1 MTTRESS
8 GPTEYALEPAP
19 AGGIEAV
26 KHWAYE
32 MLQRLVNLQQQPR
45 VQSVMFARLE
55 SAADPAFIKP
65 ADGMMVYA
73 AAGVIDAG
81 SLAGFYVYEGTIW
94 KRLQSV

>member
-1 MTTRESS
+1 MTLRESS

-19 AGGIEAV
+19 AGGVEAI
-26 KHWAYE
+26 KSWAYE

-55 SAADPAFIKP
+55 SAADQAIARPG
-65 ADGMMVYA
+65 DGMMVYA
-73 AAGVIDAG
+73 GADVMGAGKAAGW
-81 SLAGFYVYEGTIW
+81 YVYEGAVW

>member
-1 MTTRESS
+1 MTLRESS
-8 GPTEYALEPAP
+8 GPTEYELEPAP

-26 KHWAYE
+26 KAWAYE

-55 SAADPAFIKP
+55 SATDAAIVRPGE
-65 ADGMMVYA
+65 GMMIFA
-73 AAGVIDAG
+73 AADVLGAG
-81 SLAGFYVYEGTIW
+81 KLAGFYVYEGATW